1 MRRSAGFSVLATVGV
16 LVLGAG
22 VAAAADHSGTL
33 MAVDRDRGTIVIGE
47 VGPWQVKEGKTEIT
61 RKTIAVGA
69 ATQFV
74 ASKRVKEPG
83 PTGWPGEF
91 VEVKLDPWMVR
102 EGDFVTVRVEKDGT
116 LPTATKI
123 TVTVMEGG

>member
-74 ASKRVKEPG
+74 
-83 PTGWPGEF
+83 
-91 VEVKLDPWMVR
+91 EVKLDPWMVR
-102 EGDFVTVRVEKDGT
+102 EGDFVTVRVEKDGK